1 MTVKDRTLRSAAKG
15 TILAERQKGKTMAF
29 NIFEKTWNNEGKASF
44 AAYEKEDEDEAFGLY
59 HQKCATNR
67 KDKNC
72 PRYLVTLST
81 DEGAQMQNEYRVKP
95 VTEPETTTEA

>member
-1 MTVKDRTLRSAAKG
+1 
-15 TILAERQKGKTMAF
+15 MAF

-44 AAYEKEDEDEAFGLY
+44 AAYEKEDEDEAYGLY

-81 DEGAQMQNEYRVKP
+81 DEGAQLRNEYRVKP
-95 VTEPETTTEA
+95 VAKPEPTTEA

>member
-1 MTVKDRTLRSAAKG
+1 
-15 TILAERQKGKTMAF
+15 MAF

-44 AAYEKEDEDEAFGLY
+44 SAYEKEDEDEAWGLF

-72 PRYLVTLST
+72 PRYLVTLG
-81 DEGAQMQNEYRVKP
+81 DDYGARMASEHRQKP
-95 VTEPETTTEA
+95 VAPAEPETEA